1 MSTEKRREPGRR
13 ERRKTP
19 ERQTKQFAPDI
30 VTTQPKSFEY
40 RRLVLR
46 ILSMVAIVL
55 AISIG
60 LSIFFRVQTVT
71 VSGCDRYSAW
81 TVAEASGIQK
91 GDSLLF
97 FGEAAAGSKILDALP
112 YIKSV
117 RFAIEMPGCVHIIVE
132 EVAVSYAV
140 QATDGSWWMITAD
153 GVVAEQT
160 DALTAEKTTILR
172 GIILQ
177 SPEVGQPAQA
187 YQEDTQAVTT
197 AKEKLEA
204 ALQLVQLLE
213 RNEIMGKMSY
223 VDVSNLQ
230 NLRMWYENQYQIQLH
245 SMEQMEQKIATVK
258 AAIPKIG
265 SYQTGTME
273 LVKDGEIWKI
283 VFTNQS

>member
-1 MSTEKRREPGRR
+1 MSTEKRREPGRP
-13 ERRKTP
+13 ERRKAAKRQPKHLTP
-19 ERQTKQFAPDI
+19 EL
-30 VTTQPKSFEY
+30 VTTQPKDFER
-40 RRLVLR
+40 RRLVLQ

-71 VSGCDRYSAW
+71 VSGCNRYSAW
-81 TVAEASGIQK
+81 TIAEASGIQK

-97 FGEAAAGSKILDALP
+97 FGEAMASSKIMDGLP

-117 RFAIEMPGCVHIIVE
+117 RFSIKLPGSVHIIVE

-153 GVVAEQT
+153 GMVAEQT

-172 GIILQ
+172 GVTLQ
-177 SPEVGQPAQA
+177 SPVVGQLAQA
-187 YQEDTQAVTT
+187 YQEDDQAVTT
-197 AKEKLEA
+197 AKEKLEV

-213 RNEIMGKMSY
+213 CNEIMGKMSY

-230 NLRMWYENQYQIQLH
+230 NLRMWYEKQYQIQLH

>member
-19 ERQTKQFAPDI
+19 ERQTKQFTPDI

-117 RFAIEMPGCVHIIVE
+117 RFAIEMPGCVHIIV
-132 EVAVSYAV
+132 
-140 QATDGSWWMITAD
+140 
-153 GVVAEQT
+153 
-160 DALTAEKTTILR
+160 
-172 GIILQ
+172 
-177 SPEVGQPAQA
+177 
-187 YQEDTQAVTT
+187 
-197 AKEKLEA
+197 
-204 ALQLVQLLE
+204 
-213 RNEIMGKMSY
+213 
-223 VDVSNLQ
+223 
-230 NLRMWYENQYQIQLH
+230 
-245 SMEQMEQKIATVK
+245 
-258 AAIPKIG
+258 
-265 SYQTGTME
+265 
-273 LVKDGEIWKI
+273 
-283 VFTNQS
+283 